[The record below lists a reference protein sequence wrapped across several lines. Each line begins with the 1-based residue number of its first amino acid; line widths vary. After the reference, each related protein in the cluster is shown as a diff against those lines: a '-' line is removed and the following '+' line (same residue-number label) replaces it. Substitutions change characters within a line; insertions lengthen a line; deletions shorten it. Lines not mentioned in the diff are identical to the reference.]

1 MIRFYKLYIIV
12 FITVF
17 VLSNTY
23 SYNAFAQVKSTDN
36 ISIKQAINKISKI
49 YNVKFSY
56 SSDKIDLKKKVIIQ
70 LNGNNLEEDLNK
82 LSSLT
87 ELKFTKLNN
96 SIIISPQVLKHD
108 KITISGFIRESSTKE
123 HLPEIIIQNL
133 KDQQFTYSNNF
144 GYYSLTIPYT
154 SDTLII
160 QAQMLGYKS
169 EKKYVSAK
177 EYIRLDWEL
186 ESMLKLEDIE
196 IQDTRIDDKA
206 FHKSIIMDQIDD
218 DTRERTPRLLGEKDV
233 LAATRYY
240 SGVNR
245 ETDVSSGY
253 TVRGGSIDQNLVI
266 IDDAPIYHAFHSFG
280 LYSVMNEDALKQ
292 MNLIKSGFPAR
303 YGGRLSSVVELI
315 TKDGDMQNYQTE
327 IGTGLIA
334 TKLSTQ
340 GPIVKDRLTFLLSGR
355 MSHINRLLSIFSID
369 SQNVKYRFDD
379 FNAKLVWKINN
390 KNRLF
395 FSAYS
400 GSDRFIG
407 TEGTQGLGFSSRIG
421 WGNTTAT
428 LRWNHIFHPKWF
440 SNTSLIYTDYN
451 AFSFQGDQMVRVSFE
466 SGVRDYIFKHDLD
479 YFKDDK
485 QHIKAGAQFIF
496 HQYTPSNSLS
506 YDTLSNY
513 TNKYRYYNE
522 EFALYIEDEVKY
534 NSKFSFNI
542 GSRFSGYHFRNKI
555 RFYWEPRLMTTYLLS
570 DRFAFKSSYGRM
582 IQYAHFINS
591 TIGIGLPTDLW
602 IPSTNKIKP
611 QISDQFTT
619 GVFYNDKKHW
629 KIGLEAYYKMQH
641 QVITNG
647 PNANI
652 LSSIFN
658 FENPNDTLTWDDK
671 VMSGE
676 TKSYGIEAQ
685 IEYKHAKFGTMT
697 AYTLSYTRARFDRI
711 NDGNWFWANTDRRHN
726 FSTSTWLKLSKNWTF
741 NTAWVFTTGIPF
753 TLPESSYLGIGHEPG
768 NVNESFGMSQNT
780 VIYFFNEFKGK
791 NIYRM
796 SNYHRLDINFSYERK
811 YEGSELDF
819 QIGIVN
825 VYNRKN
831 PIYYTI
837 NQNPVTYKNELRKIA
852 FMGIM
857 PSMSISYKF

>member
-1 MIRFYKLYIIV
+1 MIRFSKLYIFV
-12 FITVF
+12 FFIGFLAANLYSFNTCAQIESTEN
-17 VLSNTY
+17 LSL
-23 SYNAFAQVKSTDN
+23 
-36 ISIKQAINKISKI
+36 KQAINKISKVYKI
-49 YNVKFSY
+49 KFSY
-56 SSDKIDLKKKVIIQ
+56 SSDNIDLKKKVSIKIK
-70 LNGNNLEEDLNK
+70 GDNLDEDLNT
-82 LSSLT
+82 LSALSD
-87 ELKFTKLNN
+87 LKWNKLNN
-96 SIIISPQVLKHD
+96 TIVLSPQEHKYD
-108 KITISGFIRESSTKE
+108 KITISGFIRESITKE

-133 KDQQFTYSNNF
+133 KDQHFTYSNNF

-154 SDTLII
+154 SDTLIL

-169 EKKYVSAK
+169 ERKYVSAK
-177 EYIRLDWEL
+177 EYIRIDWDL

-206 FHKSIIMDQIDD
+206 FHKSIIMDQVDD
-218 DTRERTPRLLGEKDV
+218 DVRERTPRLLGEKDV

-245 ETDVSSGY
+245 ETDLSSGY

-266 IDDAPIYHAFHSFG
+266 IDDAPIYHSFHSFG
-280 LYSVMNEDALKQ
+280 LYSIMNEDALKQ

-340 GPIVKDRLTFLLSGR
+340 GPIIKDKLTFLISGR
-355 MSHINRLLSIFSID
+355 MSHINRIISLFSTD
-369 SQNVKYRFDD
+369 SQNVNYRFDD

-395 FSAYS
+395 FSAYT
-400 GSDRFIG
+400 GNDKFIG
-407 TEGTQGLGFSSRIG
+407 NEGTQGWGFSSKIG

-428 LRWNHIFHPKWF
+428 FRWNHIFHPKWF
-440 SNTSLIYTDYN
+440 SNTSLIFTDYN
-451 AFSFQGDQMVRVSFE
+451 AYSFQGDDIVKVNFE
-466 SGVRDYIFKHDLD
+466 SGVRDYILKHDLD
-479 YFKDDK
+479 FFKDDK
-485 QHIKAGAQFIF
+485 QHIKAGLQFIV

-506 YDTLSNY
+506 YDTFSNY
-513 TNKYRYYNE
+513 TRNFTYYNE

-542 GSRFSGYHFRNKI
+542 GNRFSGYHFRNKTRI
-555 RFYWEPRLMTTYLLS
+555 YWEPRVMSTYLLS
-570 DRFAFKSSYGRM
+570 KSYSIKSSYGRM
-582 IQYAHFINS
+582 IQYAHFLNS
-591 TIGIGLPTDLW
+591 TIGVGLPTDLW
-602 IPSTNKIKP
+602 IPSTNIIKP

-619 GVFYNDKKHW
+619 GVFYNDRKHW

-641 QVITNG
+641 QVITSG

-652 LSSIFN
+652 LSSIFTL
-658 FENPNDTLTWDDK
+658 ENPNDTLTWDDK
-671 VMSGE
+671 VISGE

-697 AYTLSYTRARFDRI
+697 AYTLSYSQARFDKI
-711 NDGNWFWANTDRRHN
+711 NNGDWFWANTDRRHN
-726 FSTSTWLKLSKNWTF
+726 FSTSTWFKLSKNWTIS
-741 NTAWVFTTGIPF
+741 TAWVYTTGIPF

-768 NVNESFGMSQNT
+768 YVNESFGMSQNT
-780 VIYFFNEFKGK
+780 VVYFLNEYKGK

-796 SNYHRLDINFSYERK
+796 SSYHRLDMNISYEKK
-811 YEGSELDF
+811 YNGREFDF
-819 QIGIVN
+819 QFGLIN

-831 PIYYTI
+831 PIYYFI
-837 NQNPVTYKNELRKIA
+837 NQNPDTYKNELRKIA
-852 FMGIM
+852 FFGIL
-857 PSMSISYKF
+857 PSLSISYKF